1 MTYKMTNRII
11 TSTVKLDTRIGHLD
25 CDTTRGQFS
34 VYLPLSTIDSKDGES
49 LTLSKT
55 SIDNNQITVW
65 GQFPDEAD
73 FMVFGVKQKKISLIC
88 KDGLWRC
95 L

>member
-1 MTYKMTNRII
+1 MSNRII
-11 TSTVKLDTRIGHLD
+11 TSTVKLDTRTGQFD

-34 VYLPLSTIDSKDGES
+34 IYLPLSTVNSNEGES
-49 LTLSKT
+49 LTLAKIST
-55 SIDNNQITVW
+55 DNNQITIW

-88 KDGLWRC
+88 RDGLWQC
-95 L
+95 S